1 MTMLSLSRRLGITPR
16 ADHDEYDPTAA
27 GWLDSG
33 RPEGAHE
40 GVGQRPFV
48 PQQWAGTSAVRDR
61 ERAHYAAD
69 DHAAS
74 GPIATAR
81 GPHPLGSAESDAAP
95 PGASGSASDAGLTE
109 TRPIDRRAA
118 SPEPDGA
125 WPEICDQFGSHML
138 VLAEQLRATL
148 NVLEEGEGDPER
160 LRRLYQVDHAVTRM
174 RLASRQLL
182 TLTDRNQERAAG
194 FTTSVLDVIR
204 MASSAI
210 EWYPQ
215 VAIGRVA
222 ELAVPGYAADDIA
235 TLMSALLD
243 NATRY
248 SPGMVTVSCHLLE
261 HGGVMFRIEDTGLGM
276 ARDQVARL
284 NLALAGAVPDV
295 NESTAR
301 HTGFP
306 VVHRIARKLSIGVRF
321 ASRRPPGTGTL
332 AMVTLPPQLICAIPA
347 QDTPHRPAAADWSA
361 PDATAASAAPDLP
374 RRERT
379 APVEAALA
387 LPALP
392 DAALLGLTPPDAA
405 PLGLTSP
412 DAAPRELTSPE
423 AGLPE
428 QVSPEV
434 TSLGPVSA
442 EPVSPEAISP
452 GPVSAEPVSPEPI
465 SPGPVSPEAISPPTV
480 SPEAESLEPVSAE
493 AVPSE
498 AVSPPLVASEPVPS
512 APASPESVSAEAD
525 QDAPAY
531 ELPRR
536 EPVGLRVDERRPAEA
551 AAPPPQPQPQ
561 PQQAAARVAFAN
573 DLSAFSEGI
582 QEALAAR
589 GITGGLVSA
598 LFDGPVIKEGA
609 QS

>member
-40 GVGQRPFV
+40 GVGQRPLV

-61 ERAHYAAD
+61 ECPNYAAD
-69 DHAAS
+69 DHAAGDRS
-74 GPIATAR
+74 ASAS
-81 GPHPLGSAESDAAP
+81 GPHPLGFAEPAAAP
-95 PGASGSASDAGLTE
+95 PWAPESPFAAEPSE
-109 TRPIDRRAA
+109 TQPIDRLTA
-118 SPEPDGA
+118 SARPDTA
-125 WPEICDQFGSHML
+125 WPEICDHFGSHLL
-138 VLAEQLRATL
+138 VLAEQLRTSL
-148 NVLEEGEGDPER
+148 NALEADEDDPDR
-160 LRRLYQVDHAVTRM
+160 LKRLYQVDHAVTRM
-174 RLASRQLL
+174 RLASRQLV
-182 TLTDRNQERAAG
+182 TLAARNEERVAG

-392 DAALLGLTPPDAA
+392 DAALLGLTPPGAA

-434 TSLGPVSA
+434 TSL
-442 EPVSPEAISP
+442 

-525 QDAPAY
+525 QDPPAY

-551 AAPPPQPQPQ
+551 AAPPPQ

>member
-16 ADHDEYDPTAA
+16 TDHEYDPTAA

-33 RPEGAHE
+33 RPEGAHQ
-40 GVGQRPFV
+40 GVGQRPLV

-61 ERAHYAAD
+61 ERAHHAAD
-69 DHAAS
+69 DHTTS

-81 GPHPLGSAESDAAP
+81 GPHPLGGAESEAAP
-95 PGASGSASDAGLTE
+95 PGASRSASDAGPAE
-109 TRPIDRRAA
+109 TRPVDRRAA
-118 SPEPDGA
+118 PDGA

-160 LRRLYQVDHAVTRM
+160 LKRLYQVDHAVTRM
-174 RLASRQLL
+174 RLASRQLV
-182 TLTDRNQERAAG
+182 TLAGRNQERVAG

-215 VAIGRVA
+215 VAIGSVV
-222 ELAVPGYAADDIA
+222 ELAVAGYAADDIA
-235 TLMSALLD
+235 TLVSALLD
-243 NATRY
+243 NATRF

-284 NLALAGAVPDV
+284 NVALAGAVPDV
-295 NESTAR
+295 SESTAR

-306 VVHRIARKLSIGVRF
+306 VVHRIARKHSIGVRF

-332 AMVTLPPQLICAIPA
+332 AMVTLPPELLCAMPA
-347 QDTPHRPAAADWSA
+347 QGTPHRPPSADRAAQA
-361 PDATAASAAPDLP
+361 ATAASAAPDLP

-379 APVEAALA
+379 ALVEPASPQ
-387 LPALP
+387 PALP
-392 DAALLGLTPPDAA
+392 DAAPPDAT
-405 PLGLTSP
+405 PLGLTAP
-412 DAAPRELTSPE
+412 DSAPRELTPPQ
-423 AGLPE
+423 AGP
-428 QVSPEV
+428 P
-434 TSLGPVSA
+434 
-442 EPVSPEAISP
+442 EPVSPKAISP
-452 GPVSAEPVSPEPI
+452 GPVSAEPVSPDAI
-465 SPGPVSPEAISPPTV
+465 SPGPVSPEAISPEATSPEAV
-480 SPEAESLEPVSAE
+480 SPEAESPESASAEALPSEPVSPQ
-493 AVPSE
+493 V
-498 AVSPPLVASEPVPS
+498 VASERVRS
-512 APASPESVSAEAD
+512 ATASPESVAAEAD
-525 QDAPAY
+525 QDPPPC

-536 EPVGLRVDERRPAEA
+536 EPVGLRVDDQKPAEA
-551 AAPPPQPQPQ
+551 AAPPPQPQ
-561 PQQAAARVAFAN
+561 QAAARLAFAN
-573 DLSAFSEGI
+573 DLSAFSQGI

-598 LFDGPVIKEGA
+598 LFDGPVIKEGT

>member
-1 MTMLSLSRRLGITPR
+1 MTILSLSRRLGITPR
-16 ADHDEYDPTAA
+16 ADHEYDPTAA

-33 RPEGAHE
+33 RPDGAHQ
-40 GVGQRPFV
+40 GVGQQPLV

-61 ERAHYAAD
+61 ERAHYVAD
-69 DHAAS
+69 DHATS

-81 GPHPLGSAESDAAP
+81 GPHPLGAESDAAP
-95 PGASGSASDAGLTE
+95 PGASGSAFDAGLTE
-109 TRPIDRRAA
+109 TRTIDRRAA
-118 SPEPDGA
+118 SAAPDGA

-148 NVLEEGEGDPER
+148 NVLEDDEGDPER

-174 RLASRQLL
+174 RLASRQLV
-182 TLTDRNQERAAG
+182 TLAGRNEERVAG

-215 VAIGRVA
+215 VTIGPVA

-295 NESTAR
+295 TESTAR

-347 QDTPHRPAAADWSA
+347 QNTPHRPAAAERSA
-361 PDATAASAAPDLP
+361 PEATAASAVPDLP

-379 APVEAALA
+379 ALA
-387 LPALP
+387 EGAPARPALP
-392 DAALLGLTPPDAA
+392 EAAPPDAA

-412 DAAPRELTSPE
+412 DAAPLGLTSPDTAPRELTSPE

-428 QVSPEV
+428 
-434 TSLGPVSA
+434 
-442 EPVSPEAISP
+442 
-452 GPVSAEPVSPEPI
+452 
-465 SPGPVSPEAISPPTV
+465 
-480 SPEAESLEPVSAE
+480 
-493 AVPSE
+493 
-498 AVSPPLVASEPVPS
+498 
-512 APASPESVSAEAD
+512 
-525 QDAPAY
+525 
-531 ELPRR
+531 
-536 EPVGLRVDERRPAEA
+536 
-551 AAPPPQPQPQ
+551 
-561 PQQAAARVAFAN
+561 
-573 DLSAFSEGI
+573 
-582 QEALAAR
+582 
-589 GITGGLVSA
+589 
-598 LFDGPVIKEGA
+598 
-609 QS
+609 

>member
-16 ADHDEYDPTAA
+16 SDHEYDPAAA

-33 RPEGAHE
+33 RPDGAHE
-40 GVGQRPFV
+40 GVGQQPLV

-69 DHAAS
+69 DHATS

-81 GPHPLGSAESDAAP
+81 GPHPLGAETEAAP
-95 PGASGSASDAGLTE
+95 PGGSGSAFDSGVAE
-109 TRPIDRRAA
+109 TRPIDRRSASASAA
-118 SPEPDGA
+118 PDGI

-148 NVLEEGEGDPER
+148 NVLEADEGDPER

-174 RLASRQLL
+174 RLASRQLV
-182 TLTDRNQERAAG
+182 TLAGRSEERVAG
-194 FTTSVLDVIR
+194 FTTSLLDVIR
-204 MASSAI
+204 MASAAI

-215 VAIGRVA
+215 VAIGPVA

-276 ARDQVARL
+276 ARDQVMRL
-284 NLALAGAVPDV
+284 NIALAGAVPDV
-295 NESTAR
+295 SESTAR

-321 ASRRPPGTGTL
+321 ASRRPPATGTL
-332 AMVTLPPQLICAIPA
+332 AMVTLPPQLLCPIPV
-347 QDTPHRPAAADWSA
+347 QDRLRRPAAAERSA
-361 PDATAASAAPDLP
+361 PEATAAAAPDLP

-379 APVEAALA
+379 GLVEVASAQ
-387 LPALP
+387 PALP
-392 DAALLGLTPPDAA
+392 DAALLDAP
-405 PLGLTSP
+405 PLGLTPP
-412 DAAPRELTSPE
+412 DAAPRELTSPQ

-428 QVSPEV
+428 PA
-434 TSLGPVSA
+434 L
-442 EPVSPEAISP
+442 PEAISA
-452 GPVSAEPVSPEPI
+452 GPASAEPM
-465 SPGPVSPEAISPPTV
+465 
-480 SPEAESLEPVSAE
+480 SPEAESSEPVSAE
-493 AVPSE
+493 AEPSE
-498 AVSPPLVASEPVPS
+498 PVPPQALESEPVPS
-512 APASPESVSAEAD
+512 APASPESAAAEAA
-525 QDAPAY
+525 QDPPPRK
-531 ELPRR
+531 LPRR
-536 EPVGLRVDERRPAEA
+536 EPVGPRIDERKPAEA
-551 AAPPPQPQPQ
+551 AAPPPPQ
-561 PQQAAARVAFAN
+561 PQQAAARLAFAN
-573 DLSAFSEGI
+573 DLSAFSQGI

-598 LFDGPVIKEGA
+598 LFDGPVIKEGV